1 MVTKVDKVTGQVREA
16 DAVPGQGSETPATIG
31 IVVNS
36 AGTATPAD
44 ADLFPFSVSSVI
56 KKITW
61 AILKRFMRIT
71 RVQAVGNVATVT
83 PNCDLY
89 DCIDVTGIAQ
99 NFSVA
104 APEGTPTHLQKLQ
117 MQFKD
122 NSTAWN
128 ITWNTDVYKAK
139 GVLLPSITLAG
150 KLTVLGFQYNS
161 STSTWD
167 CIGGAQE

>member
-1 MVTKVDKVTGQVREA
+1 MSVTVDYFLGKIRKKDVASSTPSTPESIGSAIAGA
-16 DAVPGQGSETPATIG
+16 DA
-31 IVVNS
+31 
-36 AGTATPAD
+36 ATPAD
-44 ADLFPFSVSSVI
+44 ADLFPFAVSSVI

-71 RVQAVGNVATVT
+71 RVQVVGNVAIVT
-83 PNCDLY
+83 PNCDSY
-89 DCIDVTGIAQ
+89 DCVDVTGMAQ

-128 ITWNTDVYKAK
+128 ITWNTDVYKSK

-161 STSTWD
+161 TTSTWD